1 MVIVIAIL
9 FLMGAIA
16 GVNPSTGDTKPVR
29 PGTSVVHA
37 VDSAPP
43 FVILDK
49 SGCRFAGSN
58 IRDLSQPFAMQ
69 TADGNGFDCGSH

>member
-16 GVNPSTGDTKPVR
+16 GVNPSTGDTRPTQ
-29 PGTSVVHA
+29 PGTSVVHT

-43 FVILDK
+43 VVILNK
-49 SGCRFAGSN
+49 SGCRFVGSN
-58 IRDLSQPFAMQ
+58 IRDLSESFAMQ
-69 TADGNGFDCGSH
+69 TADGHGFDCDSH